1 MKIINRVTSEL
12 LFESKHKTIKGCLS
26 AALKTDAGLRDANL
40 RGADLTGAD
49 LRGAVLRDAD
59 LTGADLTGA
68 DLTGAD
74 LGDADLR
81 DAGLGGAVLGDADLR
96 DAGLRKMCIGIFV
109 SGMKIELSVLI
120 KWLLSHENIDYQD
133 GEFVE
138 SVKKLLPE
146 GGK

>member
-59 LTGADLTGA
+59 LTGADL
-68 DLTGAD
+68 
-74 LGDADLR
+74 GDADLR
-81 DAGLGGAVLGDADLR
+81 DAGLGGAVLGDAVLGDADLR

>member
-40 RGADLTGAD
+40 RGADLTGAG
-49 LRGAVLRDAD
+49 LGGAVL
-59 LTGADLTGA
+59 
-68 DLTGAD
+68 
-74 LGDADLR
+74 GD
-81 DAGLGGAVLGDADLR
+81 AVLGDADLR

>member
-81 DAGLGGAVLGDADLR
+81 DAGL
-96 DAGLRKMCIGIFV
+96 RKMCIGIFV

>member
-49 LRGAVLRDAD
+49 LRG
-59 LTGADLTGA
+59 
-68 DLTGAD
+68 
-74 LGDADLR
+74 
-81 DAGLGGAVLGDADLR
+81 ADLR

>member
-59 LTGADLTGA
+59 LTGADL
-68 DLTGAD
+68 
-74 LGDADLR
+74 
-81 DAGLGGAVLGDADLR
+81 GDADLR